1 MILYKE
7 LVNISVVSIIIK
19 INVVVFF
26 LWVVGAFTNPEFM
39 MKNFLVSWK
48 ALSEGR
54 VWTLV
59 TSVFSHNMLFHIFIN
74 MYVFYG
80 FGIVLENALGGR
92 RFLLFYLGSGIFAS
106 LCHALVSAFWIS
118 DGTIQAL
125 GASGA
130 ISGVILLYSLMFPT
144 EKLFL
149 FGILPIPALMASLLV
164 VGLDIWGLIQQTKG
178 STLPIGHGAHLGGA
192 LYGLIYYFIFIY
204 AKR

>member
-7 LVNISVVSIIIK
+7 LVNINVVSIIIK
-19 INVVVFF
+19 INVAVFF
-26 LWVVGAFTNPEFM
+26 LWMVGAFTNPEFM

-48 ALSEGR
+48 GLSEGR

-59 TSVFSHNMLFHIFIN
+59 TSVFSHNMLFHIFVN

-80 FGIVLENALGGR
+80 FGFVLENALGGR
-92 RFLLFYLGSGIFAS
+92 RFLLFYLGAGIFAS
-106 LCHALVSAFWIS
+106 LCHALVSVFWIG
-118 DGTIQAL
+118 DGNLQAL

-130 ISGVILLYSLMFPT
+130 ISGVILLYSLMFPN

-149 FGILPIPALMASLLV
+149 LGILPIPALMASILV
-164 VGLDIWGLIQQTKG
+164 VGLDIWGLVQQTKG
-178 STLPIGHGAHLGGA
+178 GPLPIGHGAHLGGA
-192 LYGLIYYFIFIY
+192 LYGLIYYFTSIY